1 MNETELAEIESRIL
15 EYPVE
20 ARRDII
26 RLASELRSLR
36 GFNPKAQASGAVSP
50 LYDSVT
56 GLLNGGAFG
65 VRFAG
70 ARARAARYQKRFA
83 VMSIDVVLA
92 KGTPRPDEYEAAL
105 KLVAE
110 RLQQC
115 VRASDTLAR
124 IDPEKFAIILED
136 LSQDG
141 QTHPVTEK
149 VRRTLGEPLNVGEQ
163 QINLDASVSL
173 RFYPGSENA
182 GARSR
187 LESRRVP

>member
-1 MNETELAEIESRIL
+1 LNETELAEIESRIL

-26 RLASELRSLR
+26 RLASELRSVR
-36 GFNPKAQASGAVSP
+36 GFNATTQASGGLSP

-70 ARARAARYQKRFA
+70 ARARAARYQKGFA
-83 VMSIDVVLA
+83 VMSVDVVLS
-92 KGTPRPDEYEAAL
+92 KGTPRPDEYDVAL

-110 RLQQC
+110 RLQQS
-115 VRASDTLAR
+115 VRATDTLAR
-124 IDPEKFAIILED
+124 IDHEKFAIILED
-136 LSQDG
+136 LAQDG
-141 QTHPVTEK
+141 QAHPVTEK
-149 VRRTLGEPLNVGEQ
+149 VQRMLGEPLNVGER
-163 QINLDASVSL
+163 QIYLDANVSL
-173 RFYPGSENA
+173 KFYPASENA

-187 LESRRVP
+187 LESRLTR

>member
-26 RLASELRSLR
+26 RLASELRSVR
-36 GFNPKAQASGAVSP
+36 GFNATTQASGGLSP

-70 ARARAARYQKRFA
+70 ARARAARYQKGFA
-83 VMSIDVVLA
+83 VMSVDVVLS
-92 KGTPRPDEYEAAL
+92 KGTPRPDEYDVAL

-110 RLQQC
+110 RLQQS
-115 VRASDTLAR
+115 VRATDTLAR
-124 IDPEKFAIILED
+124 IDHEKFAIILED
-136 LSQDG
+136 LAQDG
-141 QTHPVTEK
+141 QAHPVTEK
-149 VRRTLGEPLNVGEQ
+149 VQRTLGEPLNVGER
-163 QINLDASVSL
+163 QIVLDANVSL
-173 RFYPGSENA
+173 KFYPASENA

-187 LESRRVP
+187 LESRLTP

>member
-26 RLASELRSLR
+26 KLASELRSLR
-36 GFNPKAQASGAVSP
+36 GFNATAQASGGASP

-83 VMSIDVVLA
+83 VMSIDVGLS
-92 KGTPRPDEYEAAL
+92 KETPRPDEYDVAL
-105 KLVAE
+105 KLVAA
-110 RLQQC
+110 RLQQS
-115 VRASDTLAR
+115 VRATDTLAR
-124 IDPEKFAIILED
+124 IDHKKFAIILED
-136 LSQDG
+136 LAQDG

-149 VRRTLGEPLNVGEQ
+149 VQRTLGEPLNVGER
-163 QINLDASVSL
+163 QIYLDASVSL
-173 RFYPGSENA
+173 KFYPASENA

-187 LESRRVP
+187 LESRLIR

>member
-1 MNETELAEIESRIL
+1 LNETELAEIEGRIL

-36 GFNPKAQASGAVSP
+36 GFSATAQASGGLSP

-70 ARARAARYQKRFA
+70 ARARAARYQKGFA
-83 VMSIDVVLA
+83 VMSIDVVLS
-92 KGTPRPDEYEAAL
+92 KGTPRPDEYDVAL

-110 RLQQC
+110 RLQHS
-115 VRASDTLAR
+115 VRATDTLAR
-124 IDPEKFAIILED
+124 TDHEKFAIILED
-136 LSQDG
+136 LAQDG
-141 QTHPVTEK
+141 QTHLVTEK
-149 VRRTLGEPLNVGEQ
+149 VQRTLSEPLDVGGRK
-163 QINLDASVSL
+163 IYLDASVSL
-173 RFYPGSENA
+173 KFYPASENA

-187 LESRRVP
+187 LDSRVTP